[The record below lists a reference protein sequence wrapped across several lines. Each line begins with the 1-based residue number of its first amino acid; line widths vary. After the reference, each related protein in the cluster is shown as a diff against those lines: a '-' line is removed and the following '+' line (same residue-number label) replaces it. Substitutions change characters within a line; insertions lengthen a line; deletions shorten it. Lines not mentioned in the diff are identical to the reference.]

1 MPRKK
6 YDDNKLKDEMVALR
20 RQGFSYRQIAR
31 QLGCSIYKV
40 YELLSPYERPNA
52 RLKQAVELAEQLDK
66 LAAEAQALN
75 ARFANLH
82 KRLAELN
89 VDDLKAQVSKANA
102 QLRQLNAQTFHV
114 EEMLKNEAREL
125 RSQIQALKASS
136 EAIGQRLSQLEVTV
150 AENEKKTLNLQ
161 VWINALRDT
170 LSVRAMDFEEKVAKL
185 ENAIQWIYRTSA
197 QRVEGNHACKHID
210 EEGYCRRISRRDK
223 PEECRTKEIISKSQK
238 LYILNVRDKPLI
250 CIACPSYK
258 PK

>member
-197 QRVEGNHACKHID
+197 QRVYTPKMGVFRQLLMNFGGKKPQKGRFSNSQNKNGSFGEHVST
-210 EEGYCRRISRRDK
+210 SRPLFK
-223 PEECRTKEIISKSQK
+223 PYQRFQNSNFI
-238 LYILNVRDKPLI
+238 
-250 CIACPSYK
+250 
-258 PK
+258 